1 MSRPTME
8 VLDFEECTQLLGQI
22 PVGRIA
28 ITVQALP
35 MILPV
40 NFALVDDSILFRTI
54 PGSKL
59 AAATSRAVVAF
70 EVDSYQDDGRS
81 GWSVVAQG
89 MASKVTDPA
98 VLEKARAS
106 GIESW
111 ALGDQA
117 EHVVRIGL
125 STLTGRRFTALT

>member
-1 MSRPTME
+1 ME

>member
-1 MSRPTME
+1 
-8 VLDFEECTQLLGQI
+8 
-22 PVGRIA
+22 
-28 ITVQALP
+28 
-35 MILPV
+35 
-40 NFALVDDSILFRTI
+40 
-54 PGSKL
+54 
-59 AAATSRAVVAF
+59 
-70 EVDSYQDDGRS
+70 
-81 GWSVVAQG
+81 